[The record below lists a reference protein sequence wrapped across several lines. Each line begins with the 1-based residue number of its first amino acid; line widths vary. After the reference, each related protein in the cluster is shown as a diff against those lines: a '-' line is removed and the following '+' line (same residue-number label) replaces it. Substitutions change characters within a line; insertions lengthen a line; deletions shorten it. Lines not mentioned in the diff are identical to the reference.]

1 MMVRGGMNDQAIQA
15 YFTRPGRTVNSGRFV
30 EIRTKTRHAA
40 VQPASERELRAFLS
54 KWPGHDYVTG
64 LHPEDDEL
72 VVKAREAMLNAI
84 QGYNNPRASFR
95 SETFIV
101 LATIAWTYLLHWY
114 FLKNGVDY
122 RSRKDDG
129 TLITTAHGAVKH
141 WELETCLKQTACPLE
156 EPVKANLRFLI
167 AIRHEIE
174 HQMTKRIDDALSA
187 KLQACSLN
195 FNAAVKSIA
204 GECCGIDREAA
215 FSIQMTGIERDQRNM
230 LLKDMD
236 LPPSLL
242 AAQEAFEDSLSDE
255 ITRDERYAWRVI
267 LIHRNTN
274 SKGSADEVVEFI
286 KSGTELEGDIH
297 RVLRADVEKV
307 KYRPSDMVD
316 YAQERGFPRF
326 KQHHHTVLVKAL
338 KARDKKKPFGTF
350 VDLQE
355 KDWRWYKPW
364 LEEVLKYCR
373 KNVAQFGPAEPKPE

>member
-1 MMVRGGMNDQAIQA
+1 
-15 YFTRPGRTVNSGRFV
+15 
-30 EIRTKTRHAA
+30 
-40 VQPASERELRAFLS
+40 
-54 KWPGHDYVTG
+54 
-64 LHPEDDEL
+64 
-72 VVKAREAMLNAI
+72 
-84 QGYNNPRASFR
+84 
-95 SETFIV
+95 
-101 LATIAWTYLLHWY
+101 
-114 FLKNGVDY
+114 
-122 RSRKDDG
+122 
-129 TLITTAHGAVKH
+129 
-141 WELETCLKQTACPLE
+141 
-156 EPVKANLRFLI
+156 
-167 AIRHEIE
+167 
-174 HQMTKRIDDALSA
+174 
-187 KLQACSLN
+187 LN